1 MKYFSA
7 SVLGIAASAILTTS
21 VSAASGSALEHPN
34 AYSATQTAQTPIDF
48 SSNAT
53 GDVLFS
59 ADSLTHH
66 KELGVIVAS
75 GNVEA
80 SYNGEVLMADQ
91 ISYDQKNDSITA
103 KGNITF
109 LQKNGDVIF
118 ADFLE
123 VSTDFAR
130 GAGKNIRLILSD
142 DSRAAAAELVRT
154 GNRDTVLKKVVY
166 SPCKPC
172 EEDPTRPLVWQLKAE
187 EVRHDQKQ
195 QRFEYKDAS
204 LEFFGVPVFYT
215 PYFAHPEPNKKRE
228 TGFLAPSYG
237 NESDLG
243 LFVSAPFYYNIA
255 PEADAT
261 VTPTYYPKENQL
273 LMAGEYRRNTA
284 NGSYELD
291 GSGTYISSDNKEG
304 GTKAGEEEFRGHIAG
319 KGKFDLDETWRWGFD
334 GTHVSDDTYLRR
346 YNFDSS
352 ATALKNQLFIEGF
365 RHKNYA
371 AVTAYNYSD
380 LTNGTGNTDAPSL
393 LLDGRFNHMGT
404 PSKTG
409 AYWSFDSSILSIARS
424 ESHETFRLGSKLS
437 WDLPYTAPSGEV
449 YQLTASVLAAGYFTD
464 GTSDPETAE
473 NFNGFSGRVIPQVSM
488 EWRYPLARKHGSVT
502 EVLEPI
508 VGVYVAPNIGSNW
521 KIPNEDSGDLQFDIS
536 SLFSANK
543 YPGIDQ
549 VSGGTHFDYGVKWSA
564 QGASGGSSHIYL
576 GQSYRLR
583 KDASVPVNSG
593 LEENFSDVVGQAG
606 ISPNQ
611 FIDFLY
617 RARFSQED
625 LAPIQSDAEISAGPE
640 SLRLGVDYRFIDSS
654 ADSGNYGDREEVS
667 FSLNSKITQFWSGNA
682 YATRRLSAPK
692 GMQTLGGGLTYLDD
706 CFQFDARFDRS
717 YYRDRDIE
725 PNDTIAF
732 RLTFKNLGAL
742 GL

>member
-215 PYFAHPEPNKKRE
+215 PISPIPN
-228 TGFLAPSYG
+228 
-237 NESDLG
+237 
-243 LFVSAPFYYNIA
+243 
-255 PEADAT
+255 
-261 VTPTYYPKENQL
+261 PT
-273 LMAGEYRRNTA
+273 
-284 NGSYELD
+284 
-291 GSGTYISSDNKEG
+291 
-304 GTKAGEEEFRGHIAG
+304 
-319 KGKFDLDETWRWGFD
+319 
-334 GTHVSDDTYLRR
+334 
-346 YNFDSS
+346 
-352 ATALKNQLFIEGF
+352 KNVKPAFWP
-365 RHKNYA
+365 R
-371 AVTAYNYSD
+371 VTATRATSASSFPLLFTTTSPPKQTRPLPR
-380 LTNGTGNTDAPSL
+380 LT
-393 LLDGRFNHMGT
+393 T
-404 PSKTG
+404 PKKI
-409 AYWSFDSSILSIARS
+409 SFL
-424 ESHETFRLGSKLS
+424 
-437 WDLPYTAPSGEV
+437 
-449 YQLTASVLAAGYFTD
+449 
-464 GTSDPETAE
+464 
-473 NFNGFSGRVIPQVSM
+473 
-488 EWRYPLARKHGSVT
+488 WRA
-502 EVLEPI
+502 
-508 VGVYVAPNIGSNW
+508 NIGA
-521 KIPNEDSGDLQFDIS
+521 IRQ
-536 SLFSANK
+536 
-543 YPGIDQ
+543 
-549 VSGGTHFDYGVKWSA
+549 T
-564 QGASGGSSHIYL
+564 
-576 GQSYRLR
+576 
-583 KDASVPVNSG
+583 VPTN
-593 LEENFSDVVGQAG
+593 
-606 ISPNQ
+606 
-611 FIDFLY
+611 
-617 RARFSQED
+617 
-625 LAPIQSDAEISAGPE
+625 
-640 SLRLGVDYRFIDSS
+640 
-654 ADSGNYGDREEVS
+654 
-667 FSLNSKITQFWSGNA
+667 
-682 YATRRLSAPK
+682 
-692 GMQTLGGGLTYLDD
+692 
-706 CFQFDARFDRS
+706 
-717 YYRDRDIE
+717 
-725 PNDTIAF
+725 
-732 RLTFKNLGAL
+732 
-742 GL
+742 